1 LQAITISPPA
11 PLTAIEPGREP
22 GSLEREQRP
31 GSLAVRPTF
40 EAVYAETFPI
50 VWRSARRLGVL
61 PSAIDDVVQEVFVA
75 VHRQLEQFEGRCAV
89 KTWVFGILLR
99 VVGNYRRTRRRK
111 GAGRS
116 TSSVVDDPDA
126 LVADQALGPLEQA
139 QARQA
144 ALIVRELLET
154 LPETHAAVFVMSQ
167 LEGMTAPEIAE
178 ATATNLNTV
187 YSRLSA
193 AKRDFSRALELRAA
207 RHKDPV

>member
-1 LQAITISPPA
+1 M
-11 PLTAIEPGREP
+11 
-22 GSLEREQRP
+22 
-31 GSLAVRPTF
+31 RPTF

>member
-1 LQAITISPPA
+1 M
-11 PLTAIEPGREP
+11 
-22 GSLEREQRP
+22 
-31 GSLAVRPTF
+31 RPTF
-40 EAVYAETFPI
+40 EEVYAETFPV

-111 GAGRS
+111 GAALA
-116 TSSVVDDPDA
+116 TSSVVADPDA
-126 LVADQALGPLEQA
+126 LLAEEGDGPLEQVR
-139 QARQA
+139 ARQA
-144 ALIVRELLET
+144 ARIVRELLET
-154 LPETHAAVFVMSQ
+154 LPEAQAAVFVMSQ

-178 ATATNLNTV
+178 ATGMNLNTV

-193 AKRDFSRALELRAA
+193 AKRDFNKALERRAA
-207 RHKDPV
+207 AHKDPV